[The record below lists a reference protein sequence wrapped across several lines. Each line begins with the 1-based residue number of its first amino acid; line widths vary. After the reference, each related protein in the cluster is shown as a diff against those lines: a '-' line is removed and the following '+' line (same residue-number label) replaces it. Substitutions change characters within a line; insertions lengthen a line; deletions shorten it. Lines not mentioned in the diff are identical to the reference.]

1 MHSGACLLET
11 LFLGG
16 LLQTSAATEKLLQW
30 MRHLRNHLNGTT
42 NKSKR
47 FSKRLGYDICK
58 RFDDSKLAQKIGID
72 MGVILTASFGSLK

>member
-1 MHSGACLLET
+1 
-11 LFLGG
+11 
-16 LLQTSAATEKLLQW
+16 